1 MMVITIEIAWYNVSK
16 VFINQGSSI
25 NILYWKTFLK
35 MDFLNDL
42 IVLFNEQIVEFTR
55 ERVETR
61 GYVDLRTRLGVGR
74 DAKDVRV
81 RFLLVKAN
89 TSYNVLI
96 DK

>member
-1 MMVITIEIAWYNVSK
+1 MVITIEIAWYNVSK